1 MASNKEIIESLYG
14 YFDAGDVPAV
24 LALMSD
30 DIEWT
35 EADGFPLAGTFVGP
49 QAVLDGV
56 FMRLGE
62 IGDHWGVVADQYV
75 VEGDTVVTSGT
86 TPGSTRPP
94 ASRPQRRWPTCGP
107 SATGR
112 SLRSSNMSTPSKCW
126 NSAETH
132 TRPNPSSLSG
142 TDTRAKQELRQ
153 LISQVLT
160 PSAPWLRSWGPGSIV
175 DPGPRRRPVVS
186 QQREAAVQSTR

>member
-75 VEGDTVVTSGT
+75 VEGDTVVTLGNYT
-86 TPGSTRPP
+86 
-94 ASRPQRRWPTCGP
+94 WKHKI
-107 SATGR
+107 TGE
-112 SLRSSNMSTPSKCW
+112 P
-126 NSAETH
+126 
-132 TRPNPSSLSG
+132 
-142 TDTRAKQELRQ
+142 
-153 LISQVLT
+153 
-160 PSAPWLRSWGPGSIV
+160 
-175 DPGPRRRPVVS
+175 
-186 QQREAAVQSTR
+186 AAVKLAHVWSFRDGKIAAFQQHVDTVKVLELS

>member
-62 IGDHWGVVADQYV
+62 IGDHYSVVPEQHVA
-75 VEGDTVVTSGT
+75 EGDTVVTLGT
-86 TPGSTRPP
+86 YTWKHKETGVP
-94 ASRPQRRWPTCGP
+94 ASVKMAHVWDIRDGKVVGFQQHVDTVKV
-107 SATGR
+107 
-112 SLRSSNMSTPSKCW
+112 L
-126 NSAETH
+126 E
-132 TRPNPSSLSG
+132 LS
-142 TDTRAKQELRQ
+142 
-153 LISQVLT
+153 
-160 PSAPWLRSWGPGSIV
+160 
-175 DPGPRRRPVVS
+175 
-186 QQREAAVQSTR
+186 